1 MTCDVIIP
9 AFNCT
14 ATIDYALASIAMQ
27 QLPPGDSYRVTIVN
41 DASTDGEDYAAL
53 AEYWSLMM
61 PVDVINKTINQGCG
75 QARQTGMD
83 ETCGDFIMFVDADDC
98 LVSPYAIRNLMYSME
113 GYDLVMGQFVEETS
127 GGIAKHELNYT
138 WCHGKMYRR
147 SFIQEHDLRFNM
159 TRGNEDA
166 GFNSL
171 ISKLTDK
178 ILYIPQI
185 VYSWNNNTESTVRKD
200 STGYR
205 CGYGWRDFIENIS
218 WSAEEQMKRGVKGD
232 VTRDFVCDMIGRFFF
247 QYAESYVRLPE
258 EREANEAKLKEFYR
272 RVVRPFVV
280 MGQLT
285 YADAQRSY
293 YKSAPMDS
301 GLAIPQFTYKEFLN
315 KIGLIKDVKKYGNN
329 GN

>member
-9 AFNCT
+9 AYNAT
-14 ATIDYALASIAMQ
+14 ATIDYTLASIAMQ
-27 QLPPGDSYRVTIVN
+27 QLPPEDSFRVTIVN

-83 ETCGDFIMFVDADDC
+83 ETCGDFFMFVDADDC
-98 LVSPYAIRNLMYSME
+98 LVSPYAIRNLMYAI
-113 GYDLVMGQFVEETS
+113 GDNDLVMGQFVEETS
-127 GGIAKHELNYT
+127 AGVVTHDLNYT
-138 WCHGKMYRR
+138 WCHGKLYRR
-147 SFIQEHDLRFNM
+147 SFIQEHNLRFNN
-159 TRGNEDA
+159 TRGNEDV

-171 ISKLTDK
+171 LSKLTDK

-232 VTRDFVCDMIGRFFF
+232 VTRDFVVDLLGRFFF
-247 QYAESYVRLPE
+247 QYAESYVRLPD
-258 EREANEAKLKEFYR
+258 EREQNIAKLKEFYR
-272 RVVRPFVV
+272 RVVRPFVM
-280 MGQLT
+280 MGQLN
-285 YADAQRSY
+285 YEDAQKAY
-293 YKSAPMDS
+293 YKSAPIDS
-301 GLAIPQFTYKEFLN
+301 GLAIPQFTYREYLT
-315 KIGLIKDVKKYGNN
+315 KIGFIKDVTKYGNN
-329 GN
+329 RN